1 MCCSTD
7 MCGRLDLK
15 PDLPA
20 QAQGANACSIGRPYL
35 YGLAA
40 GGQTGV
46 ERALELLRAEIERA
60 MALLG
65 VSSVDQI
72 GLEHVRRVGKLDQ
85 GTRSPMTNRI

>member
-1 MCCSTD
+1 

-72 GLEHVRRVGKLDQ
+72 GLEPGDT
-85 GTRSPMTNRI
+85 GTALGRAVYPRWLP